1 MTNKTLSSKVAGPYA
16 SALIDIAISTH
27 TVDFVTADVN
37 ELLTL
42 FRENSEL
49 VNYLTNPL
57 IPKKTKKAILEE
69 VVEPMF
75 LNQNTKRFLMV
86 LLERSRIE
94 MFSSIGDQF
103 LQKVYY
109 IAEIKLVQITSAI
122 PLTSEQEENIIAN
135 LKARTGAKEIKLVSS
150 IDKSILGGLKAQ
162 IGSNVI
168 DGSLKSQ
175 LIKLA
180 TDLETKLF

>member
-1 MTNKTLSSKVAGPYA
+1 
-16 SALIDIAISTH
+16 
-27 TVDFVTADVN
+27 
-37 ELLTL
+37 
-42 FRENSEL
+42 
-49 VNYLTNPL
+49 
-57 IPKKTKKAILEE
+57 
-69 VVEPMF
+69 
-75 LNQNTKRFLMV
+75 
-86 LLERSRIE
+86 

-103 LQKVYY
+103 LQKVYD

>member
-16 SALIDIAISTH
+16 SALIDISISTH

-75 LNQNTKRFLMV
+75 LNKNTKRFLMV

-103 LQKVYY
+103 LQKVYD

-162 IGSNVI
+162 IG
-168 DGSLKSQ
+168 
-175 LIKLA
+175 
-180 TDLETKLF
+180 